1 MSRVVRYLKS
11 AQWSKD
17 FPAGDKPEIAITG
30 RSNAG
35 KSSFLNH
42 WAGSA
47 VAKVSQAPGKT
58 RLINFFDISH
68 GKYRWVDLPG
78 YGYASRGHAER
89 DEWAEMIEQYLA
101 DRECLLGTILVMD
114 VRREWSE
121 DEENLKE
128 FMNSSGRPM
137 AVVATK
143 IDKIKPNEAKKL
155 QKSLELKSGCP
166 VFLVSNV
173 KNQGAIEVE
182 EFCYRNWVMP
192 ALEVLKAQKDAE
204 KAEHR
209 VAAEIAKASNKDEQD
224 AAE

>member
-17 FPAGDKPEIAITG
+17 FPTGNKPEIAITG

-35 KSSFLNH
+35 KSSFLNQ

-58 RLINFFDISH
+58 RLINFFDIAN

-78 YGYASRGHAER
+78 YGYAARGHSER
-89 DEWAEMIEQYLA
+89 EEWADMIEQYLA
-101 DRECLLGTILVMD
+101 ERTNLVGALLVMD
-114 VRREWSE
+114 VRRDWSE
-121 DEENLKE
+121 EEENLKHY
-128 FMNSSGRPM
+128 MNSSGRPL

-155 QKSLELKSGCP
+155 QKTLELESGCP
-166 VFLVSNV
+166 VFLVSNFRKV
-173 KNQGAIEVE
+173 GATEVE
-182 EFCYRNWVMP
+182 DFCFKNWVQP
-192 ALEVLKAQKDAE
+192 ALDDGRFK
-204 KAEHR
+204 
-209 VAAEIAKASNKDEQD
+209 
-224 AAE
+224 